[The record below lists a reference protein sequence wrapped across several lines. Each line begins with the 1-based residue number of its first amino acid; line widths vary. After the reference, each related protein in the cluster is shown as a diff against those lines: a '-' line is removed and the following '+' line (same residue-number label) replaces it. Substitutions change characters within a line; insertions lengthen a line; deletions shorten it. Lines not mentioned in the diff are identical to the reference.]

1 MSDQMSASDLES
13 LVHFHADLGKLE
25 PDDDQVYEQTEEEM
39 LVDQTQV
46 LEEEVEDSLMQGV
59 VINENENEVV
69 SKKFSLAILKHLS
82 TKSMNFSNFESIC
95 VTLS

>member
-1 MSDQMSASDLES
+1 MSDQISASDLES

-46 LEEEVEDSLMQGV
+46 LEEEVDDSLLRGV
-59 VINENENEVV
+59 VINENDTEVV
-69 SKKFSLAILKHLS
+69 SKNYNML
-82 TKSMNFSNFESIC
+82 
-95 VTLS
+95 

>member
-69 SKKFSLAILKHLS
+69 SKKNKVLQFYNISAQNPGTFPIL
-82 TKSMNFSNFESIC
+82 N
-95 VTLS
+95 